1 MTTSSPEGRKRL
13 SNSTD
18 ITVPEQLPIFPLA
31 STVVF
36 PSGVAALQ
44 IADERDLAMLDQ
56 LTEEG
61 TMIGLFGV
69 QDRRAA
75 ATEFE
80 DFVTVGVAAQIV
92 QQLKLGR
99 ARKQLLC
106 HGLRRIEL
114 TGLAESEPYLIG
126 SVSPVESEVSGRAVK
141 VNSLMARAL
150 NSFRHLAAVDG
161 RYSEEMVD
169 VLEMNTEGGVDFFA
183 DLIGSLLAVPL
194 EAKHRLILEVD
205 PVARLNQVIDLME
218 EELAQAAVTEDIE
231 ERVRVQIEEKRR
243 EQILREQLQV
253 IQKELGETS
262 GPKREAEEYAS
273 MIEHLP
279 IDEDSKKLLQREC
292 DRLALMSERSGEYPA
307 QSSYLDLVFRLPW
320 WEKTDDS
327 LDLKKVDRLLSRR
340 HYGVDEVKERILE
353 YLSVL
358 KLKDGEIA
366 GPILCF
372 VGPPG
377 TGKTTL
383 VRSIAEAIG
392 RRYINISLGGVADE
406 SEIRGH
412 RKTYVGAMA
421 GKIVSAY
428 DRIGYRNPVVLL
440 DEIDKLGKS
449 MHGDPSAALLEV
461 LDPEQNRTFVDR
473 YLGVPFDLS
482 DTLFIATANLPENI
496 PAPLRDRMEILP
508 VPGYTEEEKVEIARR
523 FLRPKLLA
531 DHGLDRKALHVSSGA
546 YISIVRNYTAEP
558 GVRGLER
565 RIATLCRRIAKKKA
579 IATEESEPV
588 RVRVN
593 EKDLVNYF
601 GPKIYEQEF
610 AARNPEVGLATGLA
624 WSAVGG
630 AILFIEASQMA
641 GSGKV
646 EITGQL
652 GDVMQESVR
661 TAYSYVR
668 SHAKSLEI
676 PSDVFKSVDVH
687 IHFPAGAT
695 PKDGPSAGIAVATCL
710 ASLLSGRPVR
720 HEVAMTGEITLRG
733 KVLSV
738 GGIKEKVLA
747 AHRARIKT
755 VLLPIGNRKDLKR
768 VPTEVREKMNL
779 VFVDRVEQAW
789 EEALMPLLLPK
800 LGDVE
805 RVMSENASI
814 GETQKDRRAAQPA

>member
-1 MTTSSPEGRKRL
+1 VPN
-13 SNSTD
+13 SNEIPIPD
-18 ITVPEQLPIFPLA
+18 KLPIFPLT

-44 IADERDLAMLDQ
+44 VADERDLAMLDQ

-61 TMIGLFGV
+61 SLIGLFGV
-69 QDRRAA
+69 ARGGGSTTDVEGYASI
-75 ATEFE
+75 
-80 DFVTVGVAAQIV
+80 GIAAQIV

-99 ARKQLLC
+99 TRKQILC
-106 HGLRRIEL
+106 HGLRRVEL
-114 TGLAESEPYLIG
+114 TELAETEPHLIG
-126 SVSPVESEVSGRAVK
+126 SVQPVEPKKPGRAVK
-141 VNSLMARAL
+141 VNALMARAL
-150 NSFRHLAAVDG
+150 DTFRQLASVDG

-169 VLEMNTEGGVDFFA
+169 VLEMNTEGGIDFFS

-194 EAKHRLILEVD
+194 EAKHELILETD
-205 PVARLNQVIDLME
+205 PLARLSRVLELME
-218 EELAQAAVTEDIE
+218 EETAQAAVSEDIDE
-231 ERVRVQIEEKRR
+231 QVRIQIEKKRR
-243 EQILREQLQV
+243 EQILREQMQV

-262 GPKREAEEYAS
+262 GPRREAEEYTA

-279 IDEDSKKLLQREC
+279 VDEDSKKLLHREC
-292 DRLALMSERSGEYPA
+292 ERLALMSERSGEYPA
-307 QSSYLDLVFRLPW
+307 QSTYLDLVFRLPW

-327 LDLKKVDRLLSRR
+327 LDLKKVDRLLSKR

-358 KLKDGEIA
+358 KLKGGEIA

-383 VRSIAEAIG
+383 VRSIAESIG
-392 RRYINISLGGVADE
+392 RRFVNISLGGVADE

-421 GKIVSAY
+421 GKLISAY
-428 DRIGYRNPVVLL
+428 DRIGYRNPVILL

-461 LDPEQNRTFVDR
+461 LDPEQNRAFVDR
-473 YLGVPFDLS
+473 YVGVPFDLS

-496 PAPLRDRMEILP
+496 PPPLRDRMEMLQ

-523 FLRPKLLA
+523 FLRPKLLEE
-531 DHGLDRKALHVSSGA
+531 HGLDRKALQLSSGA

-565 RIATLCRRIAKKKA
+565 RIATLCRRIAKQH
-579 IATEESEPV
+579 ATIEEGSEPPNV
-588 RVRVN
+588 RIN
-593 EKDLVNYF
+593 EKDLIDYF
-601 GPKIYEQEF
+601 EQEF

-630 AILFIEASQMA
+630 AILFIEASQMV

-646 EITGQL
+646 EVTGQL

-668 SHAKSLEI
+668 SHAETLEI
-676 PSDVFKSVDVH
+676 PHDVFQSVDVH

-747 AHRARIKT
+747 ALAAHRARIKT
-755 VLLPIGNRKDLKR
+755 ILLPIGNRKDLTR
-768 VPTEVREKMNL
+768 VPSEVREKMNL
-779 VFVDRVEQAW
+779 IFVDRVEQAW

-800 LGDVE
+800 EGDVE
-805 RVMSENASI
+805 RVMKGSAPMGDVPPS
-814 GETQKDRRAAQPA
+814 KKAARQA